1 MDTTLKQVREKL
13 KMTQIEAAEFFGV
26 SRRSYQSYENEEK
39 YQDSIKYNYMLDKLL
54 DLFKDE
60 NKRVLSIEEI
70 KSGCENVFS
79 KYEIS
84 YCYLFGSY
92 AKGKA
97 REDSDVDLLI
107 ATDLSGL
114 KFFGLVEELRTVL
127 RKNVDVLELSQL
139 KDNKELLN
147 EILKDGVK
155 IYG

>member
-1 MDTTLKQVREKL
+1 MDRTLKQVREEL
-13 KMTQIEAAEFFGV
+13 KMTQIEAAELFGI

-39 YQDSIKYNYMLDKLL
+39 YQDSIKYNYMLEKLL